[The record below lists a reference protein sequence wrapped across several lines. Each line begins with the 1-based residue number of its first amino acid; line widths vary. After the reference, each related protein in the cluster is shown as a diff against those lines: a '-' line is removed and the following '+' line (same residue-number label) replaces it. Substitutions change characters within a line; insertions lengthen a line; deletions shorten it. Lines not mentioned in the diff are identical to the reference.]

1 MKIIVAIFICSFLQ
15 IVNGNQVQ
23 VQVSQQIENM
33 LQTFINQ
40 VLANLQEKYVQHDQP
55 SLWQIIF
62 EFVFIFF
69 LN

>member
-40 VLANLQEKYVQHDQP
+40 VLANLQEKYLQDDQP